1 MQENVYL
8 TLTTS
13 ILGDGMASSLEEA
26 TQKQLLLFSR
36 LFLFLFLFKRFFGL
50 ESEKFAEK

>member
-26 TQKQLLLFSR
+26 TQKQLLLKG
-36 LFLFLFLFKRFFGL
+36 FLGWKVRNLQKNNH
-50 ESEKFAEK
+50 K